1 MASRRRTYSSGSDA
15 SDRFISINER
25 PVDDISLEFFYK
37 SHTITLLIVII
48 SGLIYFAFTRDEN
61 ESIQS
66 NIQAGLVAMVFF
78 FLIISIM
85 AFPNGPF
92 TRPHPAVW
100 RIVFGLSILY
110 MLLLLFIIFQDYRTV
125 RSMFEWLFPEL
136 KNFTI
141 DMDKGE
147 WGEKCDD
154 LSLSRLWESID
165 FFCFAHFAGW
175 AMKTLLVRHYG
186 ILWTISVMWEITE
199 IAFSHLLPN
208 FIECWWDAII
218 LDVLL
223 CNGFGIWFG
232 MQVCHLMEMRY
243 YNWES
248 IKDIQTT
255 TGKLKRAVLQ
265 FTPESWTAMRWLD
278 PACTYMRFLAVSQ
291 LVVFWQLSEL
301 NTFFLKHIF
310 QMPPSHPL
318 VFIRIFLLGAMSAPT
333 IRQYYS
339 YVTDP
344 RCKRVGT
351 QCWVYGLCMCIE
363 SLICIKFG
371 ADIFQHTQIRNI
383 ILWIL
388 VQAAMSVMCVY
399 VCVTYHRWQRRRQIK
414 KDDSVD
420 DETEVEEKVNSYIQS
435 LPRKTV
441 TLSTP
446 EDEDSDDEGEDA
458 ASKVPRRRK
467 NHHHLRRGNRFQ
479 IR

>member
-1 MASRRRTYSSGSDA
+1 MATRRRTYSSGSDA

-37 SHTITLLIVII
+37 PHSITLLIVII
-48 SGLIYFAFTRDEN
+48 SSLIYFAFTRDEN

-66 NIQAGLVAMVFF
+66 NIQYGLGAMVFF

-100 RIVFGLSILY
+100 RVVFGLSILY

-125 RSMFEWLFPEL
+125 RSMFEWFFPEL

-154 LSLSRLWESID
+154 LTFARLWESID

-175 AMKTLLVRHYG
+175 TMKTLLVRHYG

-199 IAFSHLLPN
+199 TAFSHLLPN
-208 FIECWWDAII
+208 FMECWWDAVI

-223 CNGFGIWFG
+223 CNGFGIWCG
-232 MQVCHLMEMRY
+232 MQICHLMEMRY

-265 FTPESWTAMRWLD
+265 FTPESWTAMRW
-278 PACTYMRFLAVSQ
+278 
-291 LVVFWQLSEL
+291 
-301 NTFFLKHIF
+301 
-310 QMPPSHPL
+310 
-318 VFIRIFLLGAMSAPT
+318 
-333 IRQYYS
+333 QYYS

-351 QCWVYGLCMCIE
+351 QCWVYALCMCTE

-383 ILWIL
+383 IAWVL
-388 VQAAMSVMCVY
+388 VQAAGSVMCVY
-399 VCVTYHRWQRRRQIK
+399 LCVTHHRWQRKRQVSME
-414 KDDSVD
+414 DSF
-420 DETEVEEKVNSYIQS
+420 DEDTETDCRVSSYIQS

-446 EDEDSDDEGEDA
+446 EDEDSDDEAEGPA
-458 ASKVPRRRK
+458 KVQRRRK
-467 NHHHLRRGNRFQ
+467 NPQLRRSNRLDQ
-479 IR
+479 

>member
-1 MASRRRTYSSGSDA
+1 MA
-15 SDRFISINER
+15 
-25 PVDDISLEFFYK
+25 
-37 SHTITLLIVII
+37 
-48 SGLIYFAFTRDEN
+48 
-61 ESIQS
+61 
-66 NIQAGLVAMVFF
+66 
-78 FLIISIM
+78 
-85 AFPNGPF
+85 
-92 TRPHPAVW
+92 PHPP
-100 RIVFGLSILY
+100 SE
-110 MLLLLFIIFQDYRTV
+110 Q
-125 RSMFEWLFPEL
+125 
-136 KNFTI
+136 
-141 DMDKGE
+141 GE
-147 WGEKCDD
+147 WGQKCDD
-154 LSLSRLWESID
+154 LSFGRLWESVD

-199 IAFSHLLPN
+199 VAFSHLLPN

-218 LDVLL
+218 LDILL
-223 CNGFGIWFG
+223 CNGLGIWVG
-232 MQVCHLMEMRY
+232 MQFCHLMEMRY

-318 VFIRIFLLGAMSAPT
+318 VFMRIFLLGAMSAPT

-383 ILWIL
+383 IVWIL
-388 VQAAMSVMCVY
+388 IQAAGSVMCVY
-399 VCVTYHRWQRRRQIK
+399 LCVTHHRWQRKRQIRV
-414 KDDSVD
+414 DDSLD
-420 DETEVEEKVNSYIQS
+420 DDTETDSKVSSYIQS
-435 LPRKTV
+435 LPRKQV

-446 EDEDSDDEGEDA
+446 EDEDSDDEAEGPM
-458 ASKVPRRRK
+458 KVHRRK
-467 NHHHLRRGNRFQ
+467 KNPPLRRTNRLEQWFAILQ
-479 IR
+479 KLKSDMCKPI

>member
-1 MASRRRTYSSGSDA
+1 MKG
-15 SDRFISINER
+15 
-25 PVDDISLEFFYK
+25 
-37 SHTITLLIVII
+37 
-48 SGLIYFAFTRDEN
+48 GQ
-61 ESIQS
+61 QS
-66 NIQAGLVAMVFF
+66 
-78 FLIISIM
+78 
-85 AFPNGPF
+85 
-92 TRPHPAVW
+92 
-100 RIVFGLSILY
+100 
-110 MLLLLFIIFQDYRTV
+110 
-125 RSMFEWLFPEL
+125 
-136 KNFTI
+136 
-141 DMDKGE
+141 
-147 WGEKCDD
+147 WG
-154 LSLSRLWESID
+154 RQ
-165 FFCFAHFAGW
+165 
-175 AMKTLLVRHYG
+175 V
-186 ILWTISVMWEITE
+186 
-199 IAFSHLLPN
+199 AFSHLLPN

-218 LDVLL
+218 LDILL
-223 CNGFGIWFG
+223 CNGLGIWVG
-232 MQVCHLMEMRY
+232 MQFCHLMEMRY

-318 VFIRIFLLGAMSAPT
+318 VFMRIFLLGAMSAPT

-383 ILWIL
+383 IVWIL
-388 VQAAMSVMCVY
+388 IQAAGSVMCVY
-399 VCVTYHRWQRRRQIK
+399 LCVTHHRWQRKRQIRV
-414 KDDSVD
+414 DDSLD
-420 DETEVEEKVNSYIQS
+420 DDTETDSKVSSYIQS
-435 LPRKTV
+435 LPRKQV

-446 EDEDSDDEGEDA
+446 EDEDSDDEAEGPM
-458 ASKVPRRRK
+458 KVHRRK
-467 NHHHLRRGNRFQ
+467 KNPPLRRTNRLEQ
-479 IR
+479 